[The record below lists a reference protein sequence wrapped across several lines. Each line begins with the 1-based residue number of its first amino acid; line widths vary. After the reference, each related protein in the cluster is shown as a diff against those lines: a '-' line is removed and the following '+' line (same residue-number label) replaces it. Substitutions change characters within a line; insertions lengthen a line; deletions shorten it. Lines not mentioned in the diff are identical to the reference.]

1 MAKFRTWV
9 DATEAPVVTAD
20 YHGRYISIVWPC
32 TEIKLSIK
40 EASEL
45 TEKLQ
50 AEAQKLVEY
59 AKPITRT

>member
-9 DATEAPVVTAD
+9 DTPEMPVVTAD
-20 YHGRYISIVWPC
+20 YHGRYISLVWPC
-32 TEIKLSIK
+32 TEIKLSLK

-50 AEAQKLVEY
+50 AEARKLVEY
-59 AKPITRT
+59 AKPLARA